1 MAKINYYKK
10 SITLPK
16 TKEVKSIVGEE
27 YQKDYKSRIEQAKK
41 IAIQEYE
48 ARVDGKYILLSN
60 MEQENKHNNLD
71 DENYNEKTKK
81 LSLTLNKN

>member
-1 MAKINYYKK
+1 
-10 SITLPK
+10 
-16 TKEVKSIVGEE
+16 
-27 YQKDYKSRIEQAKK
+27 
-41 IAIQEYE
+41 
-48 ARVDGKYILLSN
+48 